1 MSKKDVEFLEEIA
14 QIIENLP
21 SEHLLHQANTQDKI
35 DEWHTMRKG
44 NGIIAE
50 CWRAEFIVGQGDPI
64 AQALDNKEIDK
75 LKYDGIWLLVRHYK
89 SLWEIVQLAESYVK
103 IVHSDLRSALFLP
116 KCFSVQ
122 LPEQFVKLFGKILDN
137 EYYFKSAYE
146 LFAEILKET
155 ENDRFSVCLRPYK
168 EISMD
173 KGQKGFKQV
182 RGFVDKGMPDGF
194 YPRLNQSEMRKLKNN
209 FSWENFHV
217 SWMPMTLVAAQFA
230 AQVNPALRHK
240 LIEFNESTIEMC
252 RLGATACRKPESKT
266 WRKQRS
272 FAWINGKKVYASKI
286 GGVYRAS

>member
-1 MSKKDVEFLEEIA
+1 MIKKDVEILEQIA
-14 QIIENLP
+14 QLIENLP
-21 SEHLLHQANTQDKI
+21 SEHLLHQANTQYQI

-89 SLWEIVQLAESYVK
+89 SLWEIVQLAEPDVK
-103 IVHSDLRSALFLP
+103 IVHSGLRATLFFAA
-116 KCFSVQ
+116 CFSVQ
-122 LPEQFVKLFGKILDN
+122 LPEQFLKLFRKILES
-137 EYYFKSAYE
+137 EYPFKSAYD

-155 ENDRFSVCLRPYK
+155 ENDRFSVCLRPYE
-168 EISMD
+168 EISMA
-173 KGQKGFKQV
+173 KGKNGFKQV
-182 RGFVDKGMPDGF
+182 RRFVDKGMADGF
-194 YPRLNQSEMRKLKNN
+194 YPRLNQIETQKLKNN
-209 FSWENFHV
+209 FAWENFNV

-230 AQVNPALRHK
+230 AQIKPSLRDK
-240 LIEFNESTIEMC
+240 LTEFNELTVKMC
-252 RLGATACRKPESKT
+252 RLGAIACRKPESKT

-272 FAWINGKKVYASKI
+272 FAWINGKKIYASKI